1 MLLPS
6 WSQIALSMRIRLGCR
21 FRVGCRSET
30 SRSAGASP
38 SHWLGSCGLPRG
50 RQLLAVA
57 ELVAELI
64 GKDRHARK
72 TCEIQVSRVVP
83 CCIGKWHL
91 HRNWVSM
98 ATLDALLDSVDRLD
112 ARTLA

>member
-6 WSQIALSMRIRLGCR
+6 GWSQIALSMRISG
-21 FRVGCRSET
+21 
-30 SRSAGASP
+30 
-38 SHWLGSCGLPRG
+38 GLPVGNQSFHRG
-50 RQLLAVA
+50 LPEPLAWQLRLTAWLPAVGGNVA

-72 TCEIQVSRVVP
+72 TCEIQVSRVVL

-98 ATLDALLDSVDRLD
+98 ATLDALLRP
-112 ARTLA
+112 